1 MKGFWRALFGA
12 SIGDTSQGR
21 SKRIMRPVDGYE
33 ALNAKIKNETENF
46 DRSKE
51 SGWLW
56 KRNSS
61 VDRRPSP
68 TGTAT
73 GRDGVSTRAAL

>member
-46 DRSKE
+46 DRWKE
-51 SGWLW
+51 SGKERVRLIEDPLP
-56 KRNSS
+56 R
-61 VDRRPSP
+61 VQRR
-68 TGTAT
+68 
-73 GRDGVSTRAAL
+73 VVME